1 MLLNI
6 LTNEFIGRKEPL
18 CSLFQPMLIGSVDA
32 SNLWLST
39 PKTSPLSVHNS
50 LRPFTLSKPRD

>member
-1 MLLNI
+1 
-6 LTNEFIGRKEPL
+6 
-18 CSLFQPMLIGSVDA
+18 MLIGSVDA

-50 LRPFTLSKPRD
+50 LRPFTLSKLRD